1 MWPWEDEPHSIAHG
15 ILDDETY
22 DWLAVVEGM
31 LATGGDAARR
41 RRGRRSSRPTQLALE
56 ATGIDVDHTGSAG
69 LAGLLALRAP
79 GPVADDERVAVLFT
93 GVSPNGS
100 TERRESTMRSFPG
113 RDILSLKDFE
123 RAEFERVFEV
133 CDELAPIAHSRQ
145 NADLLAD
152 KTLLTAFYQ
161 PSTRTRL
168 ATEAAMHRLGGH
180 VLGFSDAKMTRAGD
194 FYQESIKDTV
204 HMLEYYGD
212 VIAMR
217 HFQQGAPAEAAKWA
231 SVPVINC
238 GDGWGE
244 HPTQVLTDL
253 YTTQKEL
260 GTLDGLTFLLVGD
273 MRMRTMHSILYAM
286 SQFDVEG
293 VRRRAAGDVAAAR
306 VQGRARRAQRAL
318 RGGSLGRGRDRRLRR
333 DLHGAG
339 RPARLHEVARRAGR
353 ERRHDARGVPGHA
366 ASCCATAGKP
376 GSIVLHSLPRMD
388 ELPEDVDATRHARY
402 WSEAFNGVVMRMAL
416 LSLVLGAME

>member
-1 MWPWEDEPHSIAHG
+1 
-15 ILDDETY
+15 
-22 DWLAVVEGM
+22 
-31 LATGGDAARR
+31 
-41 RRGRRSSRPTQLALE
+41 
-56 ATGIDVDHTGSAG
+56 
-69 LAGLLALRAP
+69 
-79 GPVADDERVAVLFT
+79 
-93 GVSPNGS
+93 
-100 TERRESTMRSFPG
+100 MRSFLG
-113 RDILSLKDFE
+113 RDILSLKGFE

-133 CDELAPIAHSRQ
+133 ADELAPIARNRK
-145 NADLLAD
+145 NADLLSG

-180 VLGFSDAKMTRAGD
+180 VLGFSDAKNTRAGD

-217 HFQQGAPAEAAKWA
+217 HFQQGAPAEAARWS

-253 YTTQKEL
+253 YTTQCEL
-260 GTLDGLTFLLVGD
+260 GTIDGLTFLLVGD

-286 SQFDVEG
+286 SQFDAKAYVVGPPDMSLLPEFKAELDELS
-293 VRRRAAGDVAAAR
+293 VRYEEAPSVADVIHDCDVIYMEPVVQPDYTKSRDERGESVGMTPEAYR
-306 VQGRARRAQRAL
+306 VTRELL
-318 RGGSLGRGRDRRLRR
+318 RDK
-333 DLHGAG
+333 A
-339 RPARLHEVARRAGR
+339 
-353 ERRHDARGVPGHA
+353 
-366 ASCCATAGKP
+366 KP
-376 GSIVLHSLPRMD
+376 ESIVLHSLPRMD
-388 ELPEDVDATRHARY
+388 ELPEDVDGTRHARY

-416 LSLVLGAME
+416 ISLVLGAME